1 MIEIEVVAPAPGDQ
15 SAWSTIRQAITGSHH
30 GEYTEGP
37 IGRAIL
43 LLAIPM
49 VLELAL
55 ESVFAVVDVFFVS
68 RLGPDAVATVGLSE
82 SMLTITYAVASG
94 LSIGAMATVARR
106 VGEGDHDGASRAAVQ
121 AILIGIFFSVPAGIA
136 GAWFAR
142 PLLVLMGATGDVLA
156 HSAYTA
162 IVLGLD

>member
-15 SAWSTIRQAITGSHH
+15 SAWSTVREAIAGSHH

-49 VLELAL
+49 VLELVL

-68 RLGPDAVATVGLSE
+68 KLGPDPVATVRLSE
-82 SMLTITYAVASG
+82 SMLTIVYAVAIG
-94 LSIGAMATVARR
+94 LSMGATATVARR
-106 VGEGDHDGASRAAVQ
+106 IGERDHDGAAIAAVQ
-121 AILIGIFFSVPAGIA
+121 AIALGVLVAVPVG
-136 GAWFAR
+136 
-142 PLLVLMGATGDVLA
+142 
-156 HSAYTA
+156 
-162 IVLGLD
+162 